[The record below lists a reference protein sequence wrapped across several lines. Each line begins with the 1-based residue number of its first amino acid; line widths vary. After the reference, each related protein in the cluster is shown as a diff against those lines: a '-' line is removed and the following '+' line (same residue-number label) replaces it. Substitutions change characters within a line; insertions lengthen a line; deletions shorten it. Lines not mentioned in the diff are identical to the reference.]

1 MAPVPGA
8 GATTPAPHKM
18 SRAPV
23 HTFAS
28 RIPVFPPFQ
37 GLNIRWFGPG
47 PVSRAARH
55 KHTFRDQQDRN
66 DKGSAPLT
74 ARLSATFHSTK
85 ELQHQRCSNGYD
97 LTEASFAL
105 VH

>member
-1 MAPVPGA
+1 VPGV

-18 SRAPV
+18 TRAAV

-37 GLNIRWFGPG
+37 EELNLRWPGQG
-47 PVSRAARH
+47 PVSRAARR

-66 DKGSAPLT
+66 DEGSAALT
-74 ARLSATFHSTK
+74 VRLSATFHSAK
-85 ELQHQRCSNGYD
+85 ELAHQTCSNGYD

-105 VH
+105 IH